1 MKFFDTVSSCGKH
14 YADPLRQ
21 IAERISRIGVKI
33 FSFAVSFFGNDIS
46 VRPVR
51 LSFIR
56 RRGYKKKNDRMVS
69 QQTVI
74 QKYET
79 IIISY
84 FNHISFRDVAFPSP
98 LSSQLRHE

>member
-1 MKFFDTVSSCGKH
+1 MNFFDTVSFFGKH
-14 YADPLRQ
+14 FSGSLRQ
-21 IAERISRIGVKI
+21 IAERISRNGGII
-33 FSFAVSFFGNDIS
+33 FSFAVSFFGNGIS
-46 VRPVR
+46 LRPVR
-51 LSFIR
+51 LSLIR

-84 FNHISFRDVAFPSP
+84 FAHISSRDVTFPSP